1 MPSSRHALFLFAATV
16 LVPGTSRAQ
25 VDFSFDA
32 GAARLLQVDLPQS
45 DVITVGGQF
54 RWQGARAL
62 VSSSAIS
69 AHTPEG
75 SLTAQ
80 GIISASLFAP
90 PFQRSRWELGAS
102 LSSFGATRS
111 LPTVNAMAG
120 VRQHFA
126 TSRAGAFVG
135 AHGGGIVVDDVW
147 RHAVVGQT
155 GGWLRRR
162 AHFVSLTLSLT
173 DTRSLLR
180 VPVPQLGTVYV
191 ETNPATYSD
200 ATAWWRREFARVDL
214 DMSGG
219 VRTGMRGG
227 VDAAVWGSMS
237 TTVWLTPRV
246 ALVASTGRALDD
258 VVRGLPRTRYHTFAL
273 RVGFRDRVRAFT
285 PRPRLPDD
293 APLLT
298 VERRGDSLHVI
309 AVRVPGAS
317 MVELMGD
324 FTAWEPRV
332 LTPSDGRWQLDWK
345 LTPGVHRVAIRV
357 DGGEW
362 RVPANL
368 PSVADDFGGR
378 VGLLSIP

>member
-1 MPSSRHALFLFAATV
+1 MATV
-16 LVPGTSRAQ
+16 FVPGTSRAQ
-25 VDFSFDA
+25 ADFSFDA

-45 DVITVGGQF
+45 DVFTLGGQF
-54 RWQGARAL
+54 RWQSARAF

-69 AHTPEG
+69 AHTPDG
-75 SLTAQ
+75 SLSAQ
-80 GIISASLFAP
+80 GIVSASLFAP
-90 PFQRSRWELGAS
+90 PFRRSRWELGAS
-102 LSSFGATRS
+102 LSSFGASRS

-135 AHGGGIVVDDVW
+135 AYGGGIVVEDIW
-147 RHAVVGQT
+147 RHAVVGQA

-162 AHFVSLTLSLT
+162 AEFVSLTFSVT

-180 VPVPQLGTVYV
+180 VPVPDAGAVYV

-200 ATAWWRREFARVDL
+200 AVAFWQHEGARVDL
-214 DMSGG
+214 ALGGGLRTG
-219 VRTGMRGG
+219 VRA
-227 VDAAVWGSMS
+227 VDAAVWGSAS
-237 TTVWLTPRV
+237 ASLWLTPRV
-246 ALVASTGRALDD
+246 ALVASTGRALED

-298 VERRGDSLHVI
+298 VEHAGDGLHAI
-309 AVRVPGAS
+309 RVRVPGAS

-324 FTAWEPRV
+324 FTGWEPRV
-332 LTPSDGRWQLDWK
+332 LVPSGGRWQLDWK
-345 LTPGVHRVAIRV
+345 LSPGVHRVAIRV
-357 DGGEW
+357 NGGEW

-368 PSVADDFGGR
+368 PSVADDFGGT